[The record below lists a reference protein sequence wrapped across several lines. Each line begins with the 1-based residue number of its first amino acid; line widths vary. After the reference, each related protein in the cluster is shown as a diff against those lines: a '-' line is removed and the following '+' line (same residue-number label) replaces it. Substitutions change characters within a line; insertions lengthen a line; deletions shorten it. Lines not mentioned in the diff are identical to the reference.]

1 MRNSSSRLLSSFT
14 EFSRH
19 DHERRLNSI
28 PGDAAHWPTRPL
40 AHLWQQWGRSRSGV
54 KRTTGCEVPRGPGT
68 KEQQAMR
75 RAAPRPAGADD
86 NERLFSRATILGAMT
101 IVVRESRSTLKKNKW
116 SRHWTFLPF
125 PESCQLRAPAQRP
138 TARRQEFRSVQER
151 TGLSFHRS
159 LTGDL
164 PGVFIGRR
172 AWSARQAVRARSQG
186 VRNARQF
193 PRSRA
198 GRSTRCS

>member
-1 MRNSSSRLLSSFT
+1 MITSDVLIRFRATPPTGRHGHSRTSGNNGAGRARALSGPPAVKY
-14 EFSRH
+14 RGGR
-19 DHERRLNSI
+19 ERRSSK
-28 PGDAAHWPTRPL
+28 PCDAPP
-40 AHLWQQWGRSRSGV
+40 
-54 KRTTGCEVPRGPGT
+54 
-68 KEQQAMR
+68 
-75 RAAPRPAGADD
+75 PRPAGTDD
-86 NERLFSRATILGAMT
+86 NERLFSRTAILGAMT
-101 IVVRESRSTLKKNKW
+101 MVVRESRSTLKKNKR
-116 SRHWTFLPF
+116 SHHWTFLRF

-172 AWSARQAVRARSQG
+172 VWSARQAVRARSQG
-186 VRNARQF
+186 VRNARQS